1 MLRLAGRG
9 REVFF
14 VARCLS
20 TRVAICGFPTGERLS
35 MLPELDQLRAKHST
49 TSEPI
54 SISLTKAKRDPRPL
68 ILAPPAEMRV

>member
-35 MLPELDQLRAKHST
+35 MLPELDQLRAKNS
-49 TSEPI
+49 SKVQPI
-54 SISLTKAKRDPRPL
+54 SIGRTRMKLRPRSLV
-68 ILAPPAEMRV
+68 PPAEVGV